1 MIALRILLST
11 FCLTATTVQAEPPY
25 QGTNFVANGIITADD
40 PSAFVSLTHTG
51 QDARYMF
58 DRRPNDWIQ
67 LKPFLFMAT
76 FSDGLRI
83 EVQVNPEFETVA
95 AAEAEAMRY
104 MHAVGQLPTL
114 LRKSVRTMWIHKGK
128 ELFGGGN
135 ENLLVHQDQGTDY
148 IRSKVLEET
157 LFHEAV
163 HTSIDPT
170 YADDPKWL
178 AAQIADGEFISTYAR
193 DYPTREDLAESMLL
207 AFAVT
212 HRSDRLPPEVRDTI
226 VQTMPNRIAFFAEL
240 LPPDAPLFETP

>member
-11 FCLTATTVQAEPPY
+11 FCLAATAAQAEPPY
-25 QGTNFVANGIITADD
+25 QGTNFVADGIITADD

-135 ENLLVHQDQGTDY
+135 ENLLVH
-148 IRSKVLEET
+148 
-157 LFHEAV
+157 
-163 HTSIDPT
+163 
-170 YADDPKWL
+170 
-178 AAQIADGEFISTYAR
+178 
-193 DYPTREDLAESMLL
+193 
-207 AFAVT
+207 
-212 HRSDRLPPEVRDTI
+212 
-226 VQTMPNRIAFFAEL
+226 
-240 LPPDAPLFETP
+240 